1 MLGSDLFIYFSFLS
15 KQLVGSL
22 LQYSRWGPY
31 DRLRYHLALVSMHRQ
46 YGPLVRERIG
56 WGQHSTVLHVFDPD
70 DIKTVRVSLVF
81 PSNDH
86 FVISVKIHFV

>member
-1 MLGSDLFIYFSFLS
+1 MFYFAKL
-15 KQLVGSL
+15 QIVGSL

-56 WGQHSTVLHVFDPD
+56 WGQQSTVLHVFDPD
-70 DIKTVRVSLVF
+70 DIKTVRV
-81 PSNDH
+81 
-86 FVISVKIHFV
+86 